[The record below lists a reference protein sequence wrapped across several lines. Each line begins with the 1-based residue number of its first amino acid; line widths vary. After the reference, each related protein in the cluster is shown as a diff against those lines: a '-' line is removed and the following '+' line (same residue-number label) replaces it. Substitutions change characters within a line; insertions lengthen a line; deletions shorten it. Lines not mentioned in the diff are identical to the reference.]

1 LKRASDTRWSSHFQ
15 SICSLV
21 RLFNATCSVL
31 ENILNEGST
40 YSQRGD
46 ANAAYKMITSFQF
59 IFILHLMK
67 EIMGITDDLCQ
78 HLQQKSQDILTA
90 VHLVDNTKKLIQ
102 KLRDEDC
109 DRLLEEVVSFCKK
122 FEIDILDL
130 GARYVQRQS
139 HHNGASLSF

>member
-1 LKRASDTRWSSHFQ
+1 LLAIDELETGKGANQIGTLKRAGDTRWSSHFQ

-31 ENILNEGST
+31 ENIINEGST

-46 ANAAYKMITSFQF
+46 ANAAYQMITSFQF

-67 EIMGITDDLCQ
+67 EIMGIIDGLCQ

-90 VHLVDNTKKLIQ
+90 VELVANTKKLIQ
-102 KLRDEDC
+102 KLRDED
-109 DRLLEEVVSFCKK
+109 
-122 FEIDILDL
+122 
-130 GARYVQRQS
+130 
-139 HHNGASLSF
+139 